1 MVKTDNQNLE
11 TLVPKEKIPIRISF
25 MKSSGFPSVVSLWY
39 THENGR
45 IYCAV
50 QKTAKV
56 ISYIQKNPKCGFE
69 IASDMPPYK
78 GLRGEGKV
86 KILHDKGKEILETL
100 IEKYLG
106 TKESTLSRFLRGNS
120 KNEVA
125 IEITPQK
132 THRYDYSKRMKD
144 VIIA

>member
-1 MVKTDNQNLE
+1 MVKPDKQNLE
-11 TLVPKEKIPIRISF
+11 ILIPKEKIPIRISF
-25 MKSSGFPSVVSLWY
+25 MKSNGFPTVVSLWY

-69 IASDMPPYK
+69 IAGDMPPYK
-78 GLRGEGKV
+78 GLRGEGTV
-86 KILHDKGKEILETL
+86 NIIHDKGKEVLETL

-106 TKESTLSRFLRGNS
+106 TKESTLSRFLRDNS

-125 IEITPQK
+125 IEIIPQK
-132 THRYDYSKRMKD
+132 TYSYDYSKRMKD
-144 VIIA
+144 VIVA

>member
-1 MVKTDNQNLE
+1 MIKPDKQNLE
-11 TLVPKEKIPIRISF
+11 ILIPKEKIPIRISF
-25 MKSSGFPSVVSLWY
+25 MKSNGFPTVVSLWY

-69 IASDMPPYK
+69 IAGDMPPYK
-78 GLRGEGKV
+78 GLRGEGTV
-86 KILHDKGKEILETL
+86 KTLHDKGEEILETL

-106 TKESTLSRFLRGNS
+106 TKESMLSRFLRGNS

-125 IEITPQK
+125 IEVIPQK
-132 THRYDYSKRMKD
+132 TYSYDYSKRMKD
-144 VIIA
+144 VIVA

>member
-1 MVKTDNQNLE
+1 MKKTDNQNLE

-25 MKSSGFPSVVSLWY
+25 MKSNGFPSVVSLWY
-39 THENGR
+39 THADGR

-78 GLRGEGKV
+78 GLRGEGEV

-106 TKESTLSRFLRGNS
+106 TKESTLSRFLRSNS

-125 IEITPQK
+125 IEIIPQK
-132 THRYDYSKRMKD
+132 TRRYDYSKRMKD

>member
-1 MVKTDNQNLE
+1 MEKTDSHNLE
-11 TLVPKEKIPIRISF
+11 ILIPEERIPIRISF
-25 MKSSGFPSVVSLWY
+25 MKSSGYSSVVSLWY
-39 THENGR
+39 THANGK

-69 IASDMPPYK
+69 IAGDMPPYK
-78 GLRGEGKV
+78 GLRGEGRV
-86 KILHDKGKEILETL
+86 KILYDEGNKILETL

-106 TKESTLSRFLRGNS
+106 AKESTLSRFLRDNS

-125 IEITPQK
+125 IEIIPKKNTQ
-132 THRYDYSKRMKD
+132 
-144 VIIA
+144 I